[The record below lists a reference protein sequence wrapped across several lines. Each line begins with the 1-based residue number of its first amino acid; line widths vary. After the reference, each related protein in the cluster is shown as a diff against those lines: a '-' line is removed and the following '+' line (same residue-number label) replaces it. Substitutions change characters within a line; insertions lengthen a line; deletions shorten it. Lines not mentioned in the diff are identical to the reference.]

1 MTVVVE
7 KRRTLAV
14 SVVKDQL
21 LHTVLLEASCTEAMT
36 TYKR

>member
-21 LHTVLLEASCTEAMT
+21 PDAVPLEAPCTEAMT

>member
-21 LHTVLLEASCTEAMT
+21 PHAVPLEASCTEAMT